1 MSAIGT
7 ATSPDPNR
15 RVRRHPRYTCNFPVS
30 VTLLAGEHYRHF
42 DAHCKNLSKGGM
54 GILLAEELSMGEVV
68 TLSFALSGSAQQ
80 WEIRAILRH
89 RRGYHYGVE
98 FVSIP
103 PELSRTMRRFLK
115 EPQTSE

>member
-1 MSAIGT
+1 
-7 ATSPDPNR
+7 
-15 RVRRHPRYTCNFPVS
+15 
-30 VTLLAGEHYRHF
+30 
-42 DAHCKNLSKGGM
+42 M